1 MQDNCKKVWWAD
13 AANESAEEE
22 FCFFRTTLN
31 GKTLDDIHPQGIGHQ
46 MGRDLG
52 YEVVENHD
60 LGAGPILVAWKYD

>member
-13 AANESAEEE
+13 AANESEEE

-60 LGAGPILVAWKYD
+60 LGTGPILVAWKYD